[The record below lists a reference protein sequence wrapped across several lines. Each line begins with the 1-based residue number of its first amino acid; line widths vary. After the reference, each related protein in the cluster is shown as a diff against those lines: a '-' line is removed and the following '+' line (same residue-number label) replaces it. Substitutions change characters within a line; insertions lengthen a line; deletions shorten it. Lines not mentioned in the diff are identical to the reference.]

1 MPDPKN
7 YQDEDSWMKA
17 CVPVL
22 KEEGKEQDQAV
33 AQCMNMWKK
42 RELKNTD
49 GKREVRVLPVSEFRF
64 NDEGEKPKF
73 EGYAAVFNRWSE
85 DLGGFRERIKPSAFR
100 DAIKRSDVRA
110 LFNHDAN
117 YVLGRSTSG
126 TLELKEDKR
135 GLHISNDPP
144 DTQWAK
150 DLMTSVNRG
159 DISQMS
165 FGFTV
170 GEDEWNEDKDGMVS
184 RTINK
189 IDHLF
194 DISVVTYPAYPDT
207 SVALRSLEKM
217 KGEEKPIFT
226 HVESKNIE
234 PELTRQ
240 NISELKEIAEKLN
253 TFLAGLEDT
262 PKAEPM
268 QGDGEN
274 IDKTVKAEDV
284 DSVDKGETSE
294 GEVSEPMQGE
304 DEVRNYW
311 KNN

>member
-1 MPDPKN
+1 MPDPKD
-7 YQDEDSWMKA
+7 YKDEDSWMSA
-17 CVPVL
+17 CVPAV
-22 KEEGKEQDQAV
+22 KEEGKDQDQAV
-33 AQCMNMWKK
+33 AQCTNMWKK
-42 RELKNTD
+42 RDLRTA
-49 GKREVRVLPVSEFRF
+49 GKETRVLPVSEFRF
-64 NDEGEKPKF
+64 NESDGTPKF

-85 DLGGFRERIKPSAFR
+85 DLGGFRERIKPSAFKN
-100 DAIKRSDVRA
+100 AVVNSDVRA

-126 TLELKEDKR
+126 TLELKEDSK
-135 GLHISNDPP
+135 GLHVSNTPP
-144 DTQWAK
+144 DTQWAR

-170 GEDEWNEDKDGMVS
+170 GEDEWHEDKDGVVS

-189 IDHLF
+189 IDRLF

-226 HVESKNIE
+226 HVESKDIE
-234 PELTRQ
+234 PELTRE

-253 TFLAGLEDT
+253 SFLAGLEKTSD
-262 PKAEPM
+262 AEPK
-268 QGDGEN
+268 QGDEEDKMGEGAGEP
-274 IDKTVKAEDV
+274 KQAEEARDV
-284 DSVDKGETSE
+284 MREINEKLEKYE
-294 GEVSEPMQGE
+294 E
-304 DEVRNYW
+304 RFFA
-311 KNN
+311 